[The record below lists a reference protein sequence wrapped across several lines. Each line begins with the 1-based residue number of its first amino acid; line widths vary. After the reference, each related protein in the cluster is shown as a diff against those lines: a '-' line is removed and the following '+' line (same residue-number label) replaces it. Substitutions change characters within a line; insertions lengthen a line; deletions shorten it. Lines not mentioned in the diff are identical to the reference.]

1 MEMYEDRKFS
11 NNIALCYDYMS
22 DAFSG
27 DEAIMTVGFCKYLY
41 CIIFYMY
48 FLLSPFSAW
57 HRQTRSADL
66 DFLMMWQRLHLKDAI
81 KPNLGEHDQSL
92 DNLWSQHTNYIFYR
106 RQGRATVQIVNLI
119 PPFLNVYMFVSAVQP
134 PEISAA

>member
-1 MEMYEDRKFS
+1 MYIHDRNYFNQTKRTCMEMYEDRKFS

-27 DEAIMTVGFCKYLY
+27 DEAIMTVGFCKYFY

-57 HRQTRSADL
+57 HR
-66 DFLMMWQRLHLKDAI
+66 
-81 KPNLGEHDQSL
+81 
-92 DNLWSQHTNYIFYR
+92 
-106 RQGRATVQIVNLI
+106 
-119 PPFLNVYMFVSAVQP
+119 
-134 PEISAA
+134 